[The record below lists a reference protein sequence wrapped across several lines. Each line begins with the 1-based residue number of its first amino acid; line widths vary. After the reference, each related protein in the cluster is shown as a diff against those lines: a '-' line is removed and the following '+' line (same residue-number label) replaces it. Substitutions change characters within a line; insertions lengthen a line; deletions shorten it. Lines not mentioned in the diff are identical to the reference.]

1 MLLDSA
7 SSASCL
13 PYRIKEVT
21 MSKHISAI
29 RRFSALALF
38 AILAFAVSS
47 TMSQAPTTTAA
58 TTPAM
63 TPVET
68 TPVQTQPATPGP
80 ISHNFHLNKINGTL
94 NVTVNSDGTWDFS
107 GTGKALPHKE
117 YDVSVALKNKA
128 GEMILFQYIGD
139 ATHGIQFSK
148 QGQDTILKDNF
159 ASFAA
164 GHKFACS
171 YRFSEDKE
179 GRALAYEARM
189 KKLEAL
195 RREEEEA
202 RKRHDEKV
210 AAEKKAARE
219 KQQQIDAEREQQ
231 QLAQQKSSGGGGGSS
246 VGSVLGAIG
255 GVAAGILS
263 FL

>member
-47 TMSQAPTTTAA
+47 TMAQAPTTTAA
-58 TTPAM
+58 TTP
-63 TPVET
+63 TETSPVLT
-68 TPVQTQPATPGP
+68 NPPVQGP
-80 ISHNFHLNKINGTL
+80 ISHNYKLSKINGTL
-94 NVTVNSDGTWDFS
+94 NITINSDGTWDFS
-107 GTGKALPHKE
+107 GTGKAFLHKD
-117 YDVSVALKNKA
+117 YDVSLALKNKK
-128 GEMILFQYIGD
+128 GEMVLFQYIGD
-139 ATHGIQFSK
+139 ASHGIQFSK
-148 QGQDTILKDNF
+148 QGQTTVLKDNF
-159 ASFAA
+159 ASFAK
-164 GHKFACS
+164 GYSSSWS

-219 KQQQIDAEREQQ
+219 REEQQ
-231 QLAQQKSSGGGGGSS
+231 QVAAEQAQQRAAQQKSSGGGGSS
-246 VGSVLGAIG
+246 IGSVLGAIG